1 MGEPGKKKPVLAER
15 VLGTVK
21 WFNVKNGYG
30 FINRNDTREDI
41 FVHQTAI
48 TRNNPQKIMR
58 SVGEGETVEFDVVV
72 GEKGREAANVT
83 GPDGEPV
90 QGSPYAAD
98 RRRFRPRFYA
108 WRAPRR
114 RAAGA
119 RDDGDGYVPA
129 DSQRLQRP
137 PQSPLPARSYPQ
149 PWVQQPPPPPPAG
162 RRFRPWRY
170 NFRRFRGVPRA
181 VIQAPP
187 PIQVDID
194 EQRQMYAEYDRY
206 YDLPEQR
213 RPQRRFYGR
222 YFRRRRGG
230 SRGDPD
236 VVDGY
241 GAGGGGEELHEQLH
255 EQQQQQQP
263 EGGATAGPRR
273 KPRANRR
280 PRRRR
285 RRSAS
290 PSTGDAEKERDTAP
304 STDQGSAESVRDTPK
319 TEEETSPEVEEE
331 EPPEPELEYPT
342 PMPRTHLPTKTQAPP
357 EPQEEDPTDD
367 DTGERFS
374 LEAEGNEPDETE
386 GTDEEDGK
394 QFDEPA
400 VVTGQPEE

>member
-1 MGEPGKKKPVLAER
+1 MGDPGKKKPVLAER

-114 RAAGA
+114 RVAGP

-137 PQSPLPARSYPQ
+137 PQSPPPPPARSYPQ
-149 PWVQQPPPPPPAG
+149 PWVQQPPPPPA

-187 PIQVDID
+187 PMQVDID

-213 RPQRRFYGR
+213 RPPRRFYGR

-241 GAGGGGEELHEQLH
+241 GAGGGGEEQLEQLH
-255 EQQQQQQP
+255 EQQQQP
-263 EGGATAGPRR
+263 DGGATAGPRR

-319 TEEETSPEVEEE
+319 TEEETTPEVEEE
-331 EPPEPELEYPT
+331 EPPEPGQEYPT
-342 PMPRTHLPTKTQAPP
+342 PMPRTHLPAKTQAPP
-357 EPQEEDPTDD
+357 EPQEEDSTDD
-367 DTGERFS
+367 DAGEHFS
-374 LEAEGNEPDETE
+374 LETKVNEADETE

-400 VVTGQPEE
+400 VVVTGKPEE